1 MKKTAFFWENSVYTN
16 QFKCNKCGT
25 KLADKTGKLKVK
37 RVIISKQSAPF
48 ILCRHCG
55 NPVIK
60 AVEVDAEKVSG
71 LYGND
76 YEKFRKEYNYVTQN

>member
-1 MKKTAFFWENSVYTN
+1 MKKTAFIWRKSVYTN
-16 QFKCNKCGT
+16 HFKCNKCGT

-55 NPVIK
+55 NPVLRME
-60 AVEVDAEKVSG
+60 EVDVPEKIGG
-71 LYGND
+71 LQGD
-76 YEKFRKEYNYVTQN
+76 YEQFRKEH